1 MAGPVKGGGSTPVQY
16 ITYTAAGIIFA
27 KATDAN
33 IAVAKTLNATQ
44 DSLTDVFSPVTL
56 ATGKIT
62 TAATNSAVI
71 LGTATAF
78 LTDFAAGDYLF
89 YYTASASPIL
99 LGRIASV
106 DSDTAITLTANS
118 PVAISSPPG
127 AYCGKTNTVIGASEN
142 IIIRIPVV
150 PLSVGTNGA
159 IAQIAMPYWNGYRI
173 PPAVTSSD
181 NLTTS
186 SSMATYSKINN
197 PAEATN
203 SPVNVPYTIEPFWE
217 YAVATVNDTVFA
229 TAASFPNFA
238 YALLNP
244 NGNSSIQLAANTL
257 YKMFAEESFN
267 NNGIIVSVNYP
278 YSNLIAAGY

>member
-1 MAGPVKGGGSTPVQY
+1 MAGPMKGGGSTSVQY

-62 TAATNSAVI
+62 TATTNSEVI
-71 LGTATAF
+71 EGTATAF

-106 DSDTAITLTANS
+106 ESDTQITLTADS
-118 PVAISSPPG
+118 PVAIGATPG

-150 PLSVGTNGA
+150 PHSVANGA
-159 IAQIAMPYWNGYRI
+159 IAQIAMPNWNGYRI

-203 SPVNVPYTIEPFWE
+203 SPVNVPYTIEPIWE

>member
-1 MAGPVKGGGSTPVQY
+1 MAGPKIGGGSTPVQY
-16 ITYTAAGIIFA
+16 RTYTAAGIIFA

-62 TAATNSAVI
+62 TATTSSEVI
-71 LGTATAF
+71 EGTATAF
-78 LTDFAAGDYLF
+78 QTDFAAGDYLF

-106 DSDTAITLTANS
+106 DSDTQITLTADS
-118 PVAISSPPG
+118 PVAIGATPG

-142 IIIRIPVV
+142 IIMRIPVV
-150 PLSVGTNGA
+150 PLSVANGA

-203 SPVNVPYTIEPFWE
+203 SPVNVPYTIEPIWE
-217 YAVATVNDTVFA
+217 YAVATANDTVFA